1 MQVVLFNIA
10 DLPLTGTFAFAL
22 RPYNAEGI
30 SPIYNIAFDGVTLR
44 ADLQPGPYTWPH
56 PQAHALGTLSTGDLF
71 HHPPL
76 NLNPQSPILNPQ
88 STDPRGFAHA
98 LLLYPFAIEPWE
110 EAEFLAFYP
119 VHRHPAV
126 TPTTTPLFS
135 SANI

>member
-71 HHPPL
+71 HHPPV
-76 NLNPQSPILNPQ
+76 NLNPQSGLPSGTAGSWAKPNSGNPQ
-88 STDPRGFAHA
+88 STDPRGF
-98 LLLYPFAIEPWE
+98 
-110 EAEFLAFYP
+110 
-119 VHRHPAV
+119 
-126 TPTTTPLFS
+126 
-135 SANI
+135 